1 MTTAQFLLQVLDELS
16 ESDFHRF
23 KFYLQDS
30 TGFKPIAGGVL
41 EGKSRVEMAFLL
53 QKHYAQEARDIS
65 RKILLEIPRRDL
77 VQDMFGEGGASGA
90 EGRAEA
96 QRKRETPES
105 RESSGT
111 VSDPL
116 ENEVLPL
123 KKNKV
128 EPKLLTDKEL
138 MTLAKNMG
146 HNWKQIGIQ
155 FLDLQSYEIDQC
167 EVQHRTVVLQS
178 FEMFKCWRNR
188 EKEGATA
195 LKLHSILANKEC
207 PISSE
212 QFDCLLDKNH

>member
-1 MTTAQFLLQVLDELS
+1 MV
-16 ESDFHRF
+16 
-23 KFYLQDS
+23 
-30 TGFKPIAGGVL
+30 
-41 EGKSRVEMAFLL
+41 FLL
-53 QKHYAQEARDIS
+53 QKHYAEEARDIS
-65 RKILLEIPRRDL
+65 RKILLKIPRRDL
-77 VQDMFGEGGASGA
+77 VENMYGQGVTSGA

-105 RESSGT
+105 HGSSGT

-116 ENEVLPL
+116 ENEVLLL

-128 EPKLLTDKEL
+128 KPKLLTDKEL

-155 FLDLQSYEIDQC
+155 FLDLQSYEIEQC

-195 LKLHSILANKEC
+195 LKLHSILANKDC

-212 QFDCLLDKNH
+212 HFDCLLDKNH

>member
-90 EGRAEA
+90 EGRAE
-96 QRKRETPES
+96 E
-105 RESSGT
+105 
-111 VSDPL
+111 
-116 ENEVLPL
+116 
-123 KKNKV
+123 V